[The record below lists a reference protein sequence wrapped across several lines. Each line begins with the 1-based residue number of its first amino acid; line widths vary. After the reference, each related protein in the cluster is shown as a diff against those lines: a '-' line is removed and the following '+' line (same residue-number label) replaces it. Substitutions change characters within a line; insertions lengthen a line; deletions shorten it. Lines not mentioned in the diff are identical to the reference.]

1 MGVNFFGVGHTLR
14 HFVPKMM
21 DQEAPGAIVTTAS
34 LTGIRVGAGLCA
46 TPLSLVAQ
54 PGRSGAES
62 HTLTCLRKRL
72 KAWGSDFVG
81 FVQMGSRST
90 QLWR

>member
-46 TPLSLVAQ
+46 APLSLVAQ

-62 HTLTCLRKRL
+62 HCACLHKRKAR
-72 KAWGSDFVG
+72 GSDF
-81 FVQMGSRST
+81 
-90 QLWR
+90 

>member
-1 MGVNFFGVGHTLR
+1 MTASLRQWEYVMGVNFFGVGHTLR

-46 TPLSLVAQ
+46 APLSLVAQ

-62 HTLTCLRKRL
+62 HTCLL
-72 KAWGSDFVG
+72 A
-81 FVQMGSRST
+81 QT
-90 QLWR
+90 QSPGL

>member
-54 PGRSGAES
+54 PG
-62 HTLTCLRKRL
+62 
-72 KAWGSDFVG
+72 
-81 FVQMGSRST
+81 
-90 QLWR
+90 

>member
-1 MGVNFFGVGHTLR
+1 MTASLRQWEYVMGVNFFGVGHTLR

-46 TPLSLVAQ
+46 APLCSPNA
-54 PGRSGAES
+54 
-62 HTLTCLRKRL
+62 
-72 KAWGSDFVG
+72 
-81 FVQMGSRST
+81 SRASIFNNIAANKLF
-90 QLWR
+90 LWAPMPCIAH

>member
-1 MGVNFFGVGHTLR
+1 MTAPLRQWEYVMGVNFFGVGHTLR

-46 TPLSLVAQ
+46 APWWLVACRATRPIWLRIPHMLAQ
-54 PGRSGAES
+54 TTQSPG
-62 HTLTCLRKRL
+62 L
-72 KAWGSDFVG
+72 
-81 FVQMGSRST
+81 
-90 QLWR
+90 

>member
-1 MGVNFFGVGHTLR
+1 MTASLRQWEYVMGVNFFGVGHTLR

-46 TPLSLVAQ
+46 APLWLVACCATRPIWRRIPLCLLAQ
-54 PGRSGAES
+54 TQSPG
-62 HTLTCLRKRL
+62 L
-72 KAWGSDFVG
+72 
-81 FVQMGSRST
+81 
-90 QLWR
+90 